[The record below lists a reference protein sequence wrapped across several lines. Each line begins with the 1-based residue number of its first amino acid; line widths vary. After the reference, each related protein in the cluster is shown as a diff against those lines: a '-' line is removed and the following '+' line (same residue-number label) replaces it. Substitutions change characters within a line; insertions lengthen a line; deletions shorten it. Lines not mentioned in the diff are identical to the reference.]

1 MAGILAH
8 VFPNT
13 FPNKSVVLSFWKS
26 SVVRT
31 QLTVAGTALVFY
43 QFPFSFAFAKPYHT
57 TKLKI
62 NKTSTM
68 YKQKFA
74 SH

>member
-26 SVVRT
+26 SAVRT
-31 QLTVAGTALVFY
+31 QLTVAGTALVFH
-43 QFPFSFAFAKPYHT
+43 QFPFSFAIAKPCHT

-62 NKTSTM
+62 NNL
-68 YKQKFA
+68 FPL
-74 SH
+74 